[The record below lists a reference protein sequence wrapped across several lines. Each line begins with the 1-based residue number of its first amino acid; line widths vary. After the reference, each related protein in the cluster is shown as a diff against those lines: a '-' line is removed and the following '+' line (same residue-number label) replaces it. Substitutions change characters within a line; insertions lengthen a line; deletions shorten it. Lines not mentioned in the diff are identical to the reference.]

1 MAISPNEL
9 MDYYENPKLSKKDEE
24 SVKKLVK
31 IIDKD
36 IIQKYGN
43 EYIQDINYIPND
55 FDYHI
60 YLSYELSRFNL
71 DDIILVK
78 AYLLNEYSRKGWD
91 ITVDRNW
98 KWYMR
103 FDKSKMRENVI
114 DSLLDDEK
122 IKEGN

>member
-1 MAISPNEL
+1 MVISPNEL
-9 MDYYENPKLSKKDEE
+9 MDYYETPKLSKKDEE
-24 SVKKLVK
+24 SVKKLIK

-55 FDYHI
+55 FGCHI

-98 KWYMR
+98 EWYMR

>member
-1 MAISPNEL
+1 MAISPNKL
-9 MDYYENPKLSKKDEE
+9 MDYYKTPKLSKKDEE

-31 IIDKD
+31 MFDKD

-55 FDYHI
+55 FGCDI
-60 YLSYELSRFNL
+60 YPSYKLDRFNL

-91 ITVDRNW
+91 ITLNRNW
-98 KWYMR
+98 EWHMR

-114 DSLLDDEK
+114 DSLLDDEE